1 MPVFKG
7 ASLELSLGPFMHP
20 LVFESV
26 DTSGYQGAPG
36 DAIAIGPSQNAELAH
51 VLVTVRARPSG
62 LVERGSAIWHP
73 ESGTWRFVAK
83 AHFPRGEGL
92 LLDVMAVAA
101 PGHHSATLSSIEEL
115 RHLTVEC
122 RSAGE
127 LHVARIV
134 VKPRLRGRESAGAR
148 RPCFARFRDTA

>member
-20 LVFESV
+20 LVFDSV
-26 DTSGYQGAPG
+26 DTSQYQGVPG
-36 DAIAIGPSQNAELAH
+36 DAITVRPSHNAELAH
-51 VLVTVRARPSG
+51 VLVTVRARRSG
-62 LVERGSAIWHP
+62 LIERGSAVWHP

-92 LLDVMAVAA
+92 LVDVMAVAA

-115 RHLTVEC
+115 RCLTVEC

-127 LHVARIV
+127 LHVAGVR
-134 VKPRLRGRESAGAR
+134 VKPRVRGRKSPAV
-148 RPCFARFRDTA
+148 RPCFTRFRDAA